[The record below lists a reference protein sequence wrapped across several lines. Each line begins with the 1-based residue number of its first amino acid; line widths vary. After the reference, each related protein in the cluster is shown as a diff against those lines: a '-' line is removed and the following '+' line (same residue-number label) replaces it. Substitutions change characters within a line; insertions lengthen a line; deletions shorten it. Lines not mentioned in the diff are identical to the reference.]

1 VSRASART
9 IRIFSPEVSTDSVI
23 HESPAWAPRCSH
35 PERRGRRL
43 TQRPPPFRIDPTQ
56 NLMQSHEE
64 GSAAGWVWVASGW
77 PRQASAGWAR
87 PLLAMMGCCCL
98 GLVAAGWAMLLLA
111 RLGYC

>member
-1 VSRASART
+1 MSRASART

-56 NLMQSHEE
+56 VFMQSHEE
-64 GSAAGWVWVASGW
+64 GFAAGWDGLHLAVLGRLVM
-77 PRQASAGWAR
+77 AG
-87 PLLAMMGCCCL
+87 LGCCWL
-98 GLVAAGWAMLLLA
+98 
-111 RLGYC
+111 

>member
-1 VSRASART
+1 MEIGEVWVSGTSART
-9 IRIFSPEVSTDSVI
+9 IRIFSLEVSTDLVI

-64 GSAAGWVWVASGW
+64 GSAAGW
-77 PRQASAGWAR
+77 AG
-87 PLLAMMGCCCL
+87 LHLAGLGRLVLAGLGCCWL
-98 GLVAAGWAMLLLA
+98 
-111 RLGYC
+111 